1 MANSISMFIP
11 AICLAI
17 IHELGCNIYMVVTLI
32 CVCVFFIG
40 VAFSGFLNP
49 NVIDLAPTFA
59 GTLFG
64 ITNTFSNLSGFIAPQ
79 VAVYFI
85 EDREA
90 SLSAWSS
97 VWLTSM
103 IIACVGG
110 VFYALT
116 ASGDK
121 QPWNDR
127 KMDVASQLIFEKEQF
142 ISSIVKWR
150 KRQS

>member
-1 MANSISMFIP
+1 
-11 AICLAI
+11 
-17 IHELGCNIYMVVTLI
+17 
-32 CVCVFFIG
+32 
-40 VAFSGFLNP
+40 
-49 NVIDLAPTFA
+49 VIDLAPTFA

-64 ITNTFSNLSGFIAPQ
+64 ITNTFANLPGFIAPQ

-85 EDREA
+85 DDGETT
-90 SLSAWSS
+90 LTAWSS
-97 VWLTSM
+97 VWFTSM
-103 IIACVGG
+103 IIACIGG

-142 ISSIVKWR
+142 ISSIVKCR
-150 KRQS
+150 KT